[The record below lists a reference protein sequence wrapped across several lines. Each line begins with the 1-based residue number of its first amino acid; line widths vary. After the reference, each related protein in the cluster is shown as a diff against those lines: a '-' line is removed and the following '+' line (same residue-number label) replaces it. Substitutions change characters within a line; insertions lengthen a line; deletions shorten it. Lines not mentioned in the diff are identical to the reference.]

1 MEKQRQINKKDIAVI
16 GISCEFPQSKNISEF
31 WENLIEGNEL
41 LHFYSDK
48 ELKEFGIS
56 DATIK
61 NKEFIKVKAEIEEL
75 GGFDYAFFGYTKE
88 EASCMDPQTRMLHQ
102 LTWTALED
110 AACNIDTYKGKIGM
124 YTSISDNLNWQ
135 VHSMLHPNS
144 KVNSFYQSQL
154 SNKNFAH
161 TLVSYNLDFKGPSL
175 LIDTACSS
183 SLASLHVACRSLLLK
198 ECNMAMAAGISL
210 DSTKNKGYFYQEGMI
225 SSKDGHCRPFDQNS
239 SGTVGGNGGAVVVL
253 KRLEEAINDRDNI
266 YAIIKSSAVNNDGR
280 ERIGYTAPSVKGQ
293 STCIKLAHRIAN
305 IPLESISYIETHG
318 TATKLGD
325 PIEIEALNKAFNYN
339 TEHKCA
345 IGSVKSNMGHL
356 DAAAGIAGLLK
367 TTLALKNKKI
377 PKSLHFNTPNQEI
390 NFNEGPF
397 YVNDQLKN
405 WESDNEYPLR
415 AGVSSFGIGG
425 TNVHVVM
432 EEPPVLSKINKEKK
446 FYIVPFSAKTKKSL
460 LSYQRKISEF
470 LKEGKGE
477 LKDLAYTL
485 SIGRKPFTYR
495 NTIVAKDSA
504 SVLKML
510 EQTEIIEN
518 SITKAKQRPIIF
530 LFSGQGSQYFGMAE
544 RLYKENSYF
553 KSIINSGLS
562 YLEALTGES
571 YKEILG
577 YESKESF
584 DKNLINETKYTQPL
598 LFLVEYALAKQMI
611 LFGIEPTA
619 MIGHSLGEYVA
630 ACISEVFTLEDALRI
645 IVKRAELMN
654 ALPKGV
660 MLAVGESSDKIEES
674 LPKELSIAVINTI
687 TSCVVS
693 GEEKII
699 EDYATYLES
708 INVPHKKLK
717 TSHAFHSKMMN
728 PILDVFGEFLKEVK
742 FSSPKYKIVS
752 NLTGKIISSND
763 MISPEYWCRHLR
775 ETVCFYDGITTILS
789 NYKESVFIELGP
801 GNTLET
807 FSKQH
812 PNFNLG
818 SECTIS
824 MISHPKNIE
833 REVSLFESSL
843 AKLWALGCS
852 VNWEEY
858 YSDDKRNKISA
869 PTYCFDEKN
878 FESSVNPLEE
888 IKGKVE
894 LFPGMKRNISEW
906 FYFPNWKRSTF
917 LNSELTQD
925 KSKKYLVFIN
935 DEPLI
940 EDVVKILENER
951 NQVVKVTKGEDF
963 LKYDDYNYCINF
975 QNKENYL
982 ALYEELK
989 RNFNRIDHIIYS
1001 WKTKDEITV
1010 TDYFLHLIEVGKL
1023 TINLAGEIGNKV
1035 TFLLEYGNNI
1045 YGDEILDAKAVIS
1058 NSLLQVLEQENP
1070 KIKVSSI
1077 DIFNNKFNVS
1087 ATSIIDEIKGDKSS
1101 INIAYRKDQRWE
1113 LFYDNVKLPK
1123 HSNEETLKENGL
1135 YIITGGLGKLG
1146 GILTRY
1152 LSEKYKGTI
1161 ILLGRTNI
1169 EGYDVGKNPK
1179 IDSKISLLKNLQEE
1193 FENIYYCQ
1201 VDVSDN
1207 DSLHKVFENITNEHG
1222 DITGV
1227 IHAAG
1232 VVEHDSFKTFENIS
1246 QSDVEQQFTP
1256 KVLGVNNIYSLNKQF
1271 PIGFVWIA
1279 SSLSS
1284 ILGGLTFTSY
1294 ASANRYLDGFIQQ
1307 KRNKLT
1313 NWFSVNLDGLVE
1325 ERISDAEMIEVFEKS
1340 FIIGKEPQLITS
1352 VREIK
1357 TINEIEKEEEFH
1369 NENLEDD
1376 FITERP
1382 DISTVYE
1389 EPENEIQR
1397 KICSIWETFFG
1408 YKKIGVLDDFF
1419 DLGGDSLKAMTLLK
1433 KIQKAFSV
1441 EIKLQEFYTKSTVKD
1456 IAEQVEI
1463 LKKVELM
1470 QNQSKKKNTIKI

>member
-16 GISCEFPQSKNISEF
+16 GISCELPQSKNTSEF
-31 WENLIEGNEL
+31 WKNLIEGNEL
-41 LHFYSDK
+41 LHFYSNK

-61 NKEFIKVKAEIEEL
+61 NKEFVKVKAEIEEL

-110 AACNIDTYKGKIGM
+110 AGCNIDTYKGKIGM

-135 VHSMLHPNS
+135 VYSMLHPNS

-161 TLVSYNLDFKGPSL
+161 TLVSYNFDFKGPSL

-183 SLASLHVACRSLLLK
+183 SLTSLHVACRSLLLK
-198 ECNMAMAAGISL
+198 ECNIAMAAGISL

-225 SSKDGHCRPFDQNS
+225 SSKDGHCRPFDENS

-266 YAIIKSSAVNNDGR
+266 YAVIKSSAVNNDGR
-280 ERIGYTAPSVKGQ
+280 EKIGYTAPSVKGQ
-293 STCIKLAHRIAN
+293 SACIKLAHRIAN
-305 IPLESISYIETHG
+305 VPLESISYIETHG

-325 PIEIEALNKAFNYN
+325 PIEVEALNKAFNYN
-339 TEHKCA
+339 TEHECA

-390 NFNEGPF
+390 NFNDGPF
-397 YVNDQLKN
+397 YVNNKLKN
-405 WESDNEYPLR
+405 WEPNDKYPLR

-432 EEPPVLSKINKEKK
+432 EEPPVLSKIDKERD

-460 LSYQRKISEF
+460 LLYQRKILEF
-470 LKEGKGE
+470 LKGGNKS
-477 LKDLAYTL
+477 LNDLAYTL
-485 SIGRKPFTYR
+485 SVGRKPFTYR
-495 NTIVAKDSA
+495 NALIAKDSA
-504 SVLKML
+504 SAIKML
-510 EQTEIIEN
+510 EQTEFIERA
-518 SITKAKQRPIIF
+518 ITKAKQRPIIF

-544 RLYKENSYF
+544 RLYKESSYF

-562 YLEALTGES
+562 YLKDLTGEN

-584 DKNLINETKYTQPL
+584 NENLINDTKYTQPL

-611 LFGIEPTA
+611 LLGIEPTA

-660 MLAVGESSDKIEES
+660 MLAVGESSNKIEES
-674 LPKELSIAVINTI
+674 LPKELSIAAKNTI

-693 GEEKII
+693 GEKETI
-699 EDYATYLES
+699 EDYVKHLES
-708 INVPHKKLK
+708 INIPYRRLK

-728 PILDVFGEFLKEVK
+728 PILDIFEEFLKEIK

-752 NLTGKIISSND
+752 NLTGKMISSNE
-763 MISPEYWCRHLR
+763 MMSPEYWSRHLR
-775 ETVCFYDGITTILS
+775 ETVCFYDGVTAILN
-789 NYKESVFIELGP
+789 NYKESIFIELGP
-801 GNTLET
+801 GNTLGT

-812 PNFNLG
+812 SNFDLR

-824 MISHPKNIE
+824 MISHPKEIE
-833 REVSLFESSL
+833 REVNLFEFSI
-843 AKLWALGCS
+843 AKLWALGCPVS
-852 VNWEEY
+852 WDEY
-858 YSDDKRNKISA
+858 YRGDKGNKISA
-869 PTYCFDEKN
+869 PTYCFDKKN

-888 IKGKVE
+888 IKGKAE
-894 LFPGMKRNISEW
+894 LFPGIKRNVSEW
-906 FYFPNWKRSTF
+906 FYVPNWKRSTF
-917 LNSELTQD
+917 LNSDFLQETP
-925 KSKKYLVFIN
+925 KKYLIFIN
-935 DEPLI
+935 EEPLV
-940 EDVVKILENER
+940 EDVVKTLENEG
-951 NQVVKVTKGEDF
+951 NQVVKVIEGEEF
-963 LKYDDYNYCINF
+963 LKYDDYNYCIDSL
-975 QNKENYL
+975 NKEHYL
-982 ALYEELK
+982 ALYEELNN
-989 RNFNRIDHIIYS
+989 RFNRIDHVIYS
-1001 WKTKDEITV
+1001 WKTKEEITI

-1023 TINLAGEIGNKV
+1023 TINLAGETGNKV

-1045 YGDEILDAKAVIS
+1045 HGDETLDSKATIS

-1070 KIKVSSI
+1070 KIKASSI
-1077 DIFNNKFNVS
+1077 DIFKNEFNVS
-1087 ATSIIDEIKGDKSS
+1087 AVSIIREIKSDRSS

-1113 LFYDNVKLPK
+1113 LFYENVKLPK
-1123 HSNEETLKENGL
+1123 HSNNQGLKNNGL
-1135 YIITGGLGKLG
+1135 FIITGGLGKLG

-1152 LSEKYKGTI
+1152 LCEKYNGTI

-1169 EGYDVGKNPK
+1169 YDSEAGKNSRL
-1179 IDSKISLLKNLQEE
+1179 DSKISLLKNLQKE
-1193 FENIYYCQ
+1193 FENIHYYQ

-1207 DSLHKVFENITNEHG
+1207 NSLHRVFENITHKHG

-1232 VVEHDSFKTFENIS
+1232 ILENNSFKTFENVS
-1246 QSDVEQQFTP
+1246 QSDVEEQFTP
-1256 KVLGVNNIYSLNKQF
+1256 KVLGINNIYSLSKRL

-1294 ASANRYLDGFIQQ
+1294 ASANKYLDAFIQQ
-1307 KRNKLT
+1307 RRNKLT
-1313 NWFSVNLDGLVE
+1313 NWFSINLDGLIE
-1325 ERISDAEMIEVFEKS
+1325 ERINDAEIIEVFEKS
-1340 FIIGKEPQLITS
+1340 FMIGEEPQLITS

-1357 TINEIEKEEEFH
+1357 IINEKEKEEEFH

-1382 DISTVYE
+1382 DVSTIYQ

-1397 KICSIWETFFG
+1397 KICSIWATFFG
-1408 YKKIGVLDDFF
+1408 YEKIGVLDDFF

-1433 KIQKAFSV
+1433 KIQKAFLV

-1463 LKKVELM
+1463 LKKVESM